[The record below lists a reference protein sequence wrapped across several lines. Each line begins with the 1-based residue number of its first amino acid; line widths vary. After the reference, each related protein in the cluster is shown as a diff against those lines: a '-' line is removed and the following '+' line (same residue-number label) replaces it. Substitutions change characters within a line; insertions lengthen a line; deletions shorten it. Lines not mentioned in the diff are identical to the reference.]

1 MMQSGRPFSASQT
14 QSTTW
19 KLTAGKRF
27 IEWKGKPVAGTQG
40 HQPKTTGAPSF
51 RSVWPSGQ
59 VLPGHESLLFWF
71 FPNSKSWPRH
81 SVLEILQQHPS
92 LSVWKFMFS
101 GTEKGLHWTSLP
113 LHISL
118 SFPFQSWLASEN
130 PVCTALFRVFMCM
143 YHVTQFS
150 QHMCLQMP
158 KVRLRCYNLPNVIT
172 V

>member
-101 GTEKGLHWTSLP
+101 GTEKAFTEHPFPSTFP
-113 LHISL
+113 SL
-118 SFPFQSWLASEN
+118 SPFNLGW
-130 PVCTALFRVFMCM
+130 
-143 YHVTQFS
+143 
-150 QHMCLQMP
+150 
-158 KVRLRCYNLPNVIT
+158 RLRIQYARHSSVFLCVCIMSLNSHNICVCRCLKWDLDAIICLMS
-172 V
+172 